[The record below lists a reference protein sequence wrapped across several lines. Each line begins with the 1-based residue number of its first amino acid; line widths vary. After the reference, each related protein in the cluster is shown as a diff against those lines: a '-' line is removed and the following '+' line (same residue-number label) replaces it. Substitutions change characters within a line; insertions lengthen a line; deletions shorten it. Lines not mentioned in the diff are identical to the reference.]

1 MYCCDCK
8 GTFEESEAIE
18 MWEYDDPRDEDSKSY
33 YAACPFCGSA
43 RIESSE
49 ECEKCGKEKGVGEFK
64 GGLCNCCYEETINE
78 FKDTFSRAEIN
89 AIKWAFENDSEV
101 FNG

>member
-1 MYCCDCK
+1 MYCCDCR
-8 GTFEESEAIE
+8 GIFEENEAVE
-18 MWEYDDPRDEDSKSY
+18 MWEYDDPRDEESKIY

-49 ECEKCGKEKGVGEFK
+49 ECEKCGKEKGVSEIK
-64 GGLCNCCYEETINE
+64 GGLCSHCYDETISD
-78 FKDTFSRAEIN
+78 FKGMFSNAEIN
-89 AIKWAFENDSEV
+89 AIKWAFENDMEV